1 MMPTQTQLVSGLG
14 GAIGCDFRQAQNQL
28 VFVEYSGK
36 LSALNLFR
44 TATTVSS
51 GMAILKGTFCFDFDT
66 GTESVPGNPL
76 APPFDVFWEQQTSVL
91 RRMDAIT
98 PAQIVNLGVAD
109 FNSITADT
117 LASLTYS
124 ATPID
129 GNNDPTNKLV
139 TGDVFAVR
147 TNQGNY
153 AKVKVLNYGYNLQ
166 LQWVT
171 YKLASPYVVLGTG
184 YQQPEDVK
192 ASVDGAHVYVTE
204 RTGDL
209 LKVSLASANRSA
221 AAVVSSG
228 MTAPQQLFLDEAH
241 NTAYVVE
248 YAPSGH
254 LWQIN
259 LTSDSKTAVLSNLQ
273 NAVGLVISADRQYAY
288 ISEQTTGP
296 DQGRVSRF
304 QLSGGS
310 RQPVVTGLTAPFF
323 LTWLD
328 ATQTGLLVAERD
340 PANRITLINVSAASS
355 MVVASAMPTRPS
367 SVAVVAADEL
377 LACCDQ
383 AIDEV
388 ALSSLVIQPSGP
400 LVMGIG
406 FIPFDKVVTSGPLTG
421 LADTTVDPSYFYQV
435 KDTPFGGT
443 LPIMVNYMRAFNDGA
458 AYYRVK
464 VDGVARTDTFTDEH
478 WNGFEYL
485 AQTVA
490 PMVVGGQPGYY
501 PVRALS
507 DIFLW
512 LNPSLGDLLDSTNL
526 SNGLHTIQLDFVNG
540 AGTLIETSTALTIRV
555 DNNPCTATL
564 GAPNV
569 GGTIFADPICG
580 VLKYGSPGAT
590 PVNMPFT
597 ASHPSGFATF
607 SFSLIKGANAVA
619 LPATPPTSG
628 PVSAAVSP
636 IHDPVTALLANP
648 APNPPCTTAAFAEY
662 LYVAAT
668 ANNGWGRQSQYD
680 RSAAFAFA
688 LTP

>member
-1 MMPTQTQLVSGLG
+1 MPTQTQLVSGLG
-14 GAIGCDFRQAQNQL
+14 GAIGCDFRRMRNQL

-36 LSALNLFR
+36 LSLLNLFR
-44 TATTVSS
+44 TGTTVSS
-51 GMAILKGTFCFDFDT
+51 GTAILKGTFSFDFDT
-66 GTESVPGNPL
+66 GAESTPGDPL
-76 APPFDVFWEQQTSVL
+76 APPFDVFWEQQTAVL
-91 RRMDAIT
+91 RRVDAIS
-98 PAQIVNLGVAD
+98 PAQIVNLGVVD
-109 FNSITADT
+109 FHSITADT
-117 LASLTYS
+117 LANLAYS
-124 ATPID
+124 TTPID
-129 GNNDPTNKLV
+129 GNNDPTNQLV

-153 AKVKVLNYGYNLQ
+153 AKVKVLSYGYNMHIH
-166 LQWVT
+166 WVT
-171 YKLASPYVVLGTG
+171 YQLASPYVVLGTG

-192 ASVDGAHVYVTE
+192 ASVDGSHVYVTE

-209 LKVSLASANRSA
+209 LRVQLASANRSA
-221 AAVVSSG
+221 ATVVSSG
-228 MTAPQQLFLDEAH
+228 MTAPQQLFLDETH
-241 NTAYVVE
+241 NVAYVVE
-248 YAPSGH
+248 YAQSGN
-254 LWQIN
+254 LWQIDI
-259 LTSDSKTAVLSNLQ
+259 TSGNKTAILSNLQ
-273 NAVGLVISADRQYAY
+273 NAVGLVLSGDRQYAY

-296 DQGRVSRF
+296 DQGRISRF

-310 RQPVVTGLTAPFF
+310 RQPIVTGLTSPFF

-340 PANRITLINVSAASS
+340 PANRITLIDVSAATSTVVSS
-355 MVVASAMPTRPS
+355 GVPARPS

-377 LACCDQ
+377 LVCGDQ
-383 AIDEV
+383 AIEQID
-388 ALSSLVIQPSGP
+388 LSSLVIQPSGP

-406 FIPFDKVVTSGPLTG
+406 FIPFDKVIASGPLAG
-421 LADTTVDPSYFYQV
+421 LADTTLDPTYFYQV

-464 VDGVARTDTFTDEH
+464 VDGIVRADTFTDEH
-478 WNGFEYL
+478 WNGSEYVT
-485 AQTVA
+485 QTVA
-490 PMVVGGQPGYY
+490 PMVVGGHPGYY

-540 AGTLIETSTALTIRV
+540 AGTLIETSTALTVRV

-569 GGTIFADPICG
+569 GGTVFADPVCG
-580 VLKYGSPGAT
+580 VLKYGSPSAS
-590 PVNMPFT
+590 PVDMPFT
-597 ASHPSGFATF
+597 ASHPNGFATF
-607 SFSLIKGANAVA
+607 SFSLTKGANAVS
-619 LPATPPTSG
+619 LPASPPTSG
-628 PVSAAVSP
+628 PVSSAVSP
-636 IHDPVTALLANP
+636 IYDTVNALLANP
-648 APNPPCTTAAFAEY
+648 TPNPPCTTAAFAEY

-680 RSAAFAFA
+680 RSATFAFA

>member
-1 MMPTQTQLVSGLG
+1 MPTQTQLVSGLG
-14 GAIGCDFRQAQNQL
+14 GAIGCDFRRAQNQL
-28 VFVEYSGK
+28 LFVEYSGK
-36 LSALNLFR
+36 LSLLNLFR

-51 GMAILKGTFCFDFDT
+51 GTAILKGTFSFDFDT
-66 GTESVPGNPL
+66 GAESVPGNPL
-76 APPFDVFWEQQTSVL
+76 APPFDVFWEQQTAVL
-91 RRMDAIT
+91 RRMAPIS
-98 PAQIVNLGVAD
+98 PAQIVNLGVVD
-109 FNSITADT
+109 FNSISADT

-124 ATPID
+124 TTPID

-139 TGDVFAVR
+139 TGDVFAVQ

-153 AKVKVLNYGYNLQ
+153 AKVKVLSYGYNLQ
-166 LQWVT
+166 IQWVT
-171 YKLASPYVVLGTG
+171 YHLNSPYVVLGTG

-192 ASVDGAHVYVTE
+192 ASVDGAHAYVTE
-204 RTGDL
+204 RSGDL
-209 LKVSLASANRSA
+209 LRVSLASANRSA
-221 AAVVSSG
+221 ATVVSSG
-228 MTAPQQLFLDEAH
+228 MTAPQQLYLDEAH

-259 LTSDSKTAVLSNLQ
+259 LTSGGKTAVLSNLQ

-310 RQPVVTGLTAPFF
+310 RQPIVTGLTAPFF

-328 ATQTGLLVAERD
+328 AAQTGLLVAERD

-355 MVVASAMPTRPS
+355 QVVASGVPTRPS
-367 SVAVVAADEL
+367 SVAVVAADEIL
-377 LACCDQ
+377 VCSDQ
-383 AIDEV
+383 VIEEV
-388 ALSSLVIQPSGP
+388 NLSSLVIQPSGP
-400 LVMGIG
+400 LLIGIG
-406 FIPFDKVVTSGPLTG
+406 FIPFDKVVTAGPFTG
-421 LADTTVDPSYFYQV
+421 LADTTVDPTYFYQV

-443 LPIMVNYMRAFNDGA
+443 LPIMVNFMRAFNDGA

-464 VDGVARTDTFTDEH
+464 MDGVVRTDTFTDQH

-490 PMVVGGQPGYY
+490 PTVVGGQPGYY

-512 LNPSLGDLLDSTNL
+512 LNPTLGDLLDSTNL

-540 AGTLIETSTALTIRV
+540 AGTVIETSTPLTIRV
-555 DNNPCTATL
+555 DNNACTATL
-564 GAPNV
+564 GPPNV

-580 VLKYGSPGAT
+580 VLKYGASGPT
-590 PVNMPFT
+590 PVNMTFT
-597 ASHPSGFATF
+597 ASHPNGFATF
-607 SFSLIKGANAVA
+607 SFSLIKGANPVA
-619 LPATPPTSG
+619 LPAVPPTSG

-636 IHDPVTALLANP
+636 IHNTLAALLANP